1 MDDAGISKTAQKR
14 EALRLQAL
22 GRDLAA
28 LKRAQ
33 IEALPMPEKLA
44 QALFVYQRFTTHE
57 ARRRQL
63 QFIGRLMRTV
73 DSAPLGEALAGLR
86 GESDEA
92 RYRQHQAEQ
101 WRTRLLAD
109 PGALTAFVD
118 AFPDCDRQ
126 ALRQALQRARKPAG
140 ESAARA
146 AERALFRVIRA
157 QLPATD
163 DADDPADT
171 LAAALE
177 LDPDDNAL

>member
-1 MDDAGISKTAQKR
+1 MEDTGISKTAQKR

-22 GRDLAA
+22 GRELAA

-44 QALFVYQRFTTHE
+44 QALFDYQRFTTHE

-73 DSAPLGEALAGLR
+73 DAEPLSEALAGLR
-86 GESDEA
+86 GESDDA

-101 WRTRLLAD
+101 WRARLLAE
-109 PGALTAFVD
+109 PGALTDFVD
-118 AFPDCDRQ
+118 AFPTCDRQ

-140 ESAARA
+140 ETAARA

-157 QLPATD
+157 QLPSPDEADEASEGVDTTTD
-163 DADDPADT
+163 TDSDAD
-171 LAAALE
+171 L
-177 LDPDDNAL
+177 